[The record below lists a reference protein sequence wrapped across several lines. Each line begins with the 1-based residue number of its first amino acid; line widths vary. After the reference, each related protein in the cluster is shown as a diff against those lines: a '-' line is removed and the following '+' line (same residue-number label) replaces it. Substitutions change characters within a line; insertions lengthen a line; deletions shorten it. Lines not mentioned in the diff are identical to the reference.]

1 MELIEQA
8 DVPTLGV
15 YGCEGI
21 DSRVYSKGKVKS
33 NPAPALLF
41 VISHG
46 HCIVSLQLKTILS
59 TEKYKAMVYRFIKF
73 DDEMT
78 LLTFKWR
85 EIWSLANAYHME
97 GHDIERRRR
106 MCSVHSILQSIKNT
120 KFKIDFK
127 IFEDPKQTA
136 NTVKWLTMD
145 DRDTVW
151 NYTVHFLRNRWVEC
165 DEHRLFAEITKV
177 QCLKCDFAL
186 ATHYV

>member
-1 MELIEQA
+1 MEFIEQA
-8 DVPTLGV
+8 NVSTLGIL
-15 YGCEGI
+15 GCQGI
-21 DSRVYSKGKVKS
+21 DSGVHSKGNRRRRAIKFSCTVLTS
-33 NPAPALLF
+33 SQFVFNP
-41 VISHG
+41 
-46 HCIVSLQLKTILS
+46 QLKTILD
-59 TEKYKAMVYRFIKF
+59 TEKYKEMVYRFIKF

-85 EIWSLANAYHME
+85 EIWSMANTYHME
-97 GHDIERRRR
+97 NQDIERRRR

-127 IFEDPKQTA
+127 QFEDPKQIS

-151 NYTVHFLRNRWVEC
+151 NYTVYFLRNKWVEC
-165 DEHRLFAEITKV
+165 NEHRLYAEITKV

>member
-1 MELIEQA
+1 
-8 DVPTLGV
+8 
-15 YGCEGI
+15 
-21 DSRVYSKGKVKS
+21 
-33 NPAPALLF
+33 
-41 VISHG
+41 
-46 HCIVSLQLKTILS
+46 
-59 TEKYKAMVYRFIKF
+59 MVYRFIKF
-73 DDEMT
+73 DDDMS

-85 EIWSLANAYHME
+85 EIWSLANTYHME
-97 GHDIERRRR
+97 NQDIERRRR

-127 IFEDPKQTA
+127 QFEDPTQTT

-151 NYTVHFLRNRWVEC
+151 NYTVYFLRNKWVEC
-165 DEHRLFAEITKV
+165 NEHRLCAEITKV